1 MILPYLIPDSG
12 LLRILLIVFTSLDL
26 APNWWVARDFSI
38 EVPGLFGVNP
48 LSILGISEPVKEIA
62 SDGLPPFPDMAR
74 P

>member
-1 MILPYLIPDSG
+1 M
-12 LLRILLIVFTSLDL
+12 
-26 APNWWVARDFSI
+26 